1 MTVEIFGAEWCTFCK
16 QAVTL
21 CKSKDM
27 QYDYIDIDETSNLKI
42 LEEKIGSKVKSIP
55 QIFINGKLIPDGYSG
70 LKQELEKD

>member
-16 QAVTL
+16 QAVIL
-21 CKSKDM
+21 CESKNM

-42 LEEKIGSKVKSIP
+42 LEEKIGNKVKSIP
-55 QIFINGKLIPDGYSG
+55 QIFINGTLIPGGYSG

>member
-21 CKSKDM
+21 CESKNM

-42 LEEKIGSKVKSIP
+42 LEEKIGNKVKSIP